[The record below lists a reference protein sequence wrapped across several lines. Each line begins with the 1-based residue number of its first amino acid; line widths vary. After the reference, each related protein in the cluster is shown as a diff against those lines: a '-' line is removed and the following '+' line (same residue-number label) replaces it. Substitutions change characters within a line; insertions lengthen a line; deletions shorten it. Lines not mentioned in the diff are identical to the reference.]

1 MKSFCVG
8 AFILSAVLILSA
20 CGGGGG
26 GSTVMAPMA
35 PTPQPRPDPQ
45 PAPLPTPA
53 ELRTMLRGI
62 QQRADSIVVTDSVL
76 FPASPEYQAARLQA
90 VCDGTRCSVG
100 GGMPFTAADAPIWL
114 HPSDGPLYPRIAR
127 HPTGIITAVAD
138 TVDLSV
144 HGWGGW
150 LDHSYF
156 TTEVREV
163 RDPDRGGALAGLSFQ
178 AYSLGDATGTAPVSG
193 SAVWQGMMVGA
204 YHYDEGSAH
213 VAGDARV
220 TFDFASIDL
229 DVALTN
235 IRDANRSHPDMIWQN
250 MPVRQGRF
258 WAGADPN
265 SLQGQF
271 YGPNH
276 EEVGGVFERN
286 QIIGAFGATRQ

>member
-1 MKSFCVG
+1 M
-8 AFILSAVLILSA
+8 
-20 CGGGGG
+20 
-26 GSTVMAPMA
+26 TAPPMTA
-35 PTPQPRPDPQ
+35 PPPPAQQPDL
-45 PAPLPTPA
+45 LPTPA
-53 ELRTMLRGI
+53 ELRAMLRGI
-62 QQRADSIVVTDSVL
+62 QQQADSVVVTDSVL
-76 FPASPEYQAARLQA
+76 FPVSPEYQAARLQA
-90 VCDGTRCSVG
+90 VCDGTQCNVG
-100 GGMPFTAADAPIWL
+100 GGTPFTAADAPIWL

-127 HPTGIITAVAD
+127 HSTGIITAATD

-163 RDPDRGGALAGLSFQ
+163 RDPDRGGVLAGLSFQ
-178 AYSLGDATGTAPVSG
+178 AYSLGNATGTAPVSG

-220 TFDFASIDL
+220 TFDFANVDL

-235 IRDANRSHPDMIWQN
+235 IRDANRAHPDMIWQN

-258 WAGADPN
+258 WAGSDPN

-286 QIIGAFGATRQ
+286 QIIGAFGAKRQ